1 MVRLMGMLK
10 VSIVIAVD
18 ALILFYLI
26 RDVRISA
33 GITGCIVMYVLLGGY
48 IEVFKEGAVRMEQLP
63 SYEKNK
69 LEIVKKQ
76 LMESVQE
83 ISGMNISSF
92 RFYLTPS
99 EDMNAAAYG
108 ANCVSVTRAALEN
121 TDPITLEAV
130 VAHEVS
136 HIISYDAEFNRAVF
150 ATITMTLGIISMASF
165 VTMIIVFLIC
175 FVFGCF
181 FRSYFGIMAYRGIQS
196 CFKGVFCV
204 IQRIIVV
211 GYFIIIGAI
220 SRHNEYR
227 ADYYSCRLGYGLQL
241 ANFLELAAP
250 ESSRKFSL
258 TEVLYRSHPPT
269 PKRLAKIEK
278 YINNSMDII

>member
-1 MVRLMGMLK
+1 
-10 VSIVIAVD
+10 
-18 ALILFYLI
+18 
-26 RDVRISA
+26 
-33 GITGCIVMYVLLGGY
+33 
-48 IEVFKEGAVRMEQLP
+48 
-63 SYEKNK
+63 
-69 LEIVKKQ
+69 
-76 LMESVQE
+76 
-83 ISGMNISSF
+83 
-92 RFYLTPS
+92 
-99 EDMNAAAYG
+99 
-108 ANCVSVTRAALEN
+108 
-121 TDPITLEAV
+121 
-130 VAHEVS
+130 
-136 HIISYDAEFNRAVF
+136 
-150 ATITMTLGIISMASF
+150 
-165 VTMIIVFLIC
+165 
-175 FVFGCF
+175 
-181 FRSYFGIMAYRGIQS
+181 MAYRGIQS